1 MIKRRKLLGG
11 VLWLVPALL
20 ITSLMGLSACGGGS
34 SGGSSSPT
42 ASSVTGIYTGGTTLA
57 YFHLPGLIDPAY
69 ASGYSPTKFTL
80 TLNSSGQFSIADDQG
95 NVGGG
100 TYTISGSSVTI
111 SSGTLVLNSGSCTQ
125 SSTTSC
131 SYTIQSG
138 TGGLTVSSGNI
149 SGTLDFFSSSNT
161 TTPAFSTTLGLSVN
175 SLASVSLSQ
184 LENQTFT
191 LTFGTATAP
200 NPSGTP
206 SYNCTSPNALA
217 GTTGVT
223 VNGSTVYVPCV
234 TWNTYMDGN
243 TIQTTP
249 SPPCSIPTPCSFLPY
264 NDTAFKLVTC
274 PTLGSTCYP
283 TSFPSIIN
291 NPNYPTLSVPTN
303 ALAFYAEAT
312 SCPSGSCS
320 GGGANVGGYIVPA
333 SGSGGGVVGKFF
345 TQATYCSNTT
355 QYVGTISVVVST
367 SGSVIGSYFLG
378 AGIPNQPTYT
388 CGNSTYN
395 NYPVSFTAFTTTQY

>member
-1 MIKRRKLLGG
+1 MIKCRKVLGG
-11 VLWLVPALL
+11 VLWLLPTLL
-20 ITSLMGLSACGGGS
+20 ITSLMVLSACGGGN

-69 ASGYSPTKFTL
+69 ASGYSPAKFTL

-100 TYTISGSSVTI
+100 NYTISGSSVTI

-191 LTFGTATAP
+191 MTFGTTTTP
-200 NPSGTP
+200 NPSSTP
-206 SYNCTSPNALA
+206 AYNCTSANALA

-223 VNGSTVYVPCV
+223 VNGSMVYVPCV
-234 TWNTYMDGN
+234 TWNTYMDGTMGTSSN
-243 TIQTTP
+243 PSSCPSSPNSTTFY
-249 SPPCSIPTPCSFLPY
+249 PC
-264 NDTAFKLVTC
+264 NKTAFKLVTC

-283 TSFPSIIN
+283 TSFPPIIN
-291 NPNYPTLSVPTN
+291 HPNYPTLSVPSN
-303 ALAFYAEAT
+303 ALAFYVEAT
-312 SCPSGSCS
+312 NCPSGSCS
-320 GGGANVGGYIVPA
+320 GGEPM
-333 SGSGGGVVGKFF
+333 
-345 TQATYCSNTT
+345 
-355 QYVGTISVVVST
+355 
-367 SGSVIGSYFLG
+367 
-378 AGIPNQPTYT
+378 
-388 CGNSTYN
+388 
-395 NYPVSFTAFTTTQY
+395 